1 MADSDDVELVII
13 VAVAGN
19 DVIGNDDDIPWY
31 YPEDLR
37 HFKETTMG
45 HPVIMGR
52 RTYESIVAQLDGPLP
67 DRTNIVL
74 SRGEPD
80 VSAEVIVARSVEDA
94 ISEAAETGAARAF
107 IAGGATIYERFLPI
121 ADRMVFTEV
130 HEEPGGD
137 TLFPDWERNRW
148 REVTRDDRG
157 VLSLVEYERRDC

>member
-19 DVIGNDDDIPWY
+19 DVIGNDDDIPWH

-37 HFKETTMG
+37 HFKETTTG
-45 HPVIMGR
+45 YPVIMGR

-80 VSAEVIVARSVEDA
+80 VSAEVIVARSVEEA
-94 ISEAAETGAARAF
+94 ISEAADTGASRAF
-107 IAGGATIYERFLPI
+107 IACVATIYERFLPI